1 MSLTS
6 PLASEPAE
14 HRRPAGT
21 RDRILDAASELFYAQ
36 GIGATSADRIIEQ
49 VGITKVTFYRH
60 FRTKAD
66 LVVAYL
72 EQQASGEE
80 QAFARVR
87 DGGDAEDA
95 ARAIAL
101 GIGTAACAPGFRGC
115 PFINAS
121 AEFPDPEHPVRVVVD
136 RHRRWMLDL
145 FAGIAADAGATDPD
159 VAAGQLMMLRDG
171 AMVSGYLTDPL
182 VVGETLRRAFAS
194 ILAANTSEARAAG

>member
-14 HRRPAGT
+14 HARPAGT
-21 RDRILDAASELFYAQ
+21 RDRILDTAADLFYAQ
-36 GIGATSADRIIEQ
+36 GIGATSADRIIER

-72 EQQASGEE
+72 EQQAAAEE
-80 QAFARVR
+80 QAFGGVR
-87 DGGDAEDA
+87 EGASAPEA
-95 ARAIAL
+95 ARTIAL
-101 GIGTAACAPGFRGC
+101 GIGTAACVPGFRGC

-121 AEFPDPEHPVRVVVD
+121 AEFPDPGHPVRMVID

-145 FAGIAADAGATDPD
+145 FAGIAADAGATDAEE
-159 VAAGQLMMLRDG
+159 VAGQLMMLRDG

-194 ILAANTSEARAAG
+194 VLASNASSSATV